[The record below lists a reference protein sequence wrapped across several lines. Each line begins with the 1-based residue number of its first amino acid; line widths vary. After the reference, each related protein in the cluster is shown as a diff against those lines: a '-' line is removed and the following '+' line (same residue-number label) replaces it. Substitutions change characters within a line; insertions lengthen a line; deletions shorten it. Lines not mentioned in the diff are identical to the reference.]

1 MNTFPR
7 LLVVGIVTTL
17 LVPLPLRAAT
27 STWDGGTEFSE
38 DWTVSANWLG
48 DIVPPLDGSAD
59 IVFSGNTGL
68 SSNANL
74 DWNVRSITFASGALS
89 FNLHGNPLTLGAGG
103 ITNADDSV
111 QTIEN
116 DLVLSAA
123 QTFRA
128 ASTGSMALT
137 GSINTNG
144 RILTV
149 DAATDFITLG
159 GAVTGSG
166 GLVVTGGN
174 SLVLAGGASNTY
186 TGGTTING
194 PIVLAKNGGAVAIPG
209 AVIIGSVAAPASLAI
224 GFDEQIGNSSSVTVN
239 AGSTI
244 SLSLG
249 SGVTE
254 TIGALALSGTAQ
266 VNDGTLNVGTISM
279 FGAAITTGAT
289 GKLVLTGEITA
300 VSAGLQ
306 RSIISGNLNLAGGS
320 RTITVVDGLATTELE
335 IPATISNGSLVKEGT
350 GGVVFK
356 GAQNYASLTVH
367 QGTADLEPALG
378 TGSASVNVSAV
389 SGSAFLNFETDQRL
403 ASLTI
408 GNGGVVTLTGP
419 GSSSDLSDT
428 SPSPPFHAEFAEEN
442 IGNGGGAQNV
452 PEPRAGMLLVV
463 SITTLLAAR
472 RRK

>member
-1 MNTFPR
+1 MNTISR
-7 LLVVGIVTTL
+7 LLVAGIVTTL
-17 LVPLPLRAAT
+17 LVQLPLRAAT

-38 DWTVSANWLG
+38 DWTAPANWFG

-123 QTFRA
+123 QTFRT
-128 ASTGSMALT
+128 ASTGSMALN

-144 RILTV
+144 RVLTV

-166 GLVVTGGN
+166 GLVVTGSN
-174 SLVLAGGASNTY
+174 SLVLTGGATNTY

-194 PIVLAKNGGAVAIPG
+194 PIVLAKTGGAVAIPG
-209 AVIIGSVAAPASLAI
+209 AVIIGSVAAPATLAI

-239 AGSTI
+239 AGSGI
-244 SLSLG
+244 SLG

-266 VNDGTLNVGTISM
+266 VNDGTLNVGTVSM
-279 FGAAITTGAT
+279 FGATITTGAT
-289 GKLVLTGEITA
+289 GKLMLTGEITA

-306 RSIISGNLNLAGGS
+306 RSIISGNLNLAGAS
-320 RTITVVDGLATTELE
+320 RTITVVDGVATTELE
-335 IPATISNGSLVKEGT
+335 ILAAVSNGSLVKEGT
-350 GGVVFK
+350 GVVVFK

-367 QGTADLEPALG
+367 QGTADLETALG

-419 GSSSDLSDT
+419 GSSSELSDT
-428 SPSPPFHAEFAEEN
+428 SPSPLFPAEFAEEN
-442 IGNGGGAQNV
+442 LGNGGGAQNI
-452 PEPRAGMLLVV
+452 PEPGAGMLLLV